1 MRVTAELPK
10 EKSINLPL
18 PLVSID
24 SVRFLSHSLEILV
37 KNLGENDF
45 YHLSQEFNANVLDS
59 ITKKEFFLMI
69 TEKFLKN
76 LRQVFLAKIK
86 FIVY

>member
-24 SVRFLSHSLEILV
+24 SVRFLSHSVEILV

-59 ITKKEFFLMI
+59 IKKKGFFLMT

-76 LRQVFLAKIK
+76 LRKVYLAKIK